1 MIHGRKTKSNLPSGP
16 VVRSLPANAGDQ
28 GLNLVREDP
37 GAVEQLSHVPPPPP
51 RAGPR
56 ARELQLLRATCP
68 GACVLH
74 QEKPPQGEARST
86 MKSSPCSPRQR
97 PSAAKNNLFLKVV
110 LWKKLRTSTIW
121 KTLERMKSHSMREN
135 TSKSHNWYQ
144 AYSLSIS
151 RTHKE
156 LLKLSKQPNLK
167 TSKRSEQAHHLIRHT
182 EDK

>member
-1 MIHGRKTKSNLPSGP
+1 MQGTKVWS
-16 VVRSLPANAGDQ
+16 
-28 GLNLVREDP
+28 LVREDP
-37 GAVEQLSHVPPPPP
+37 GAMEQLSHVPPPPL
-51 RAGPR
+51 RAGSR
-56 ARELQLLRATCP
+56 ARELQLLRTTCP

-74 QEKPPQGEARST
+74 QEKPPRGEARST
-86 MKSSPCSPRQR
+86 MKSSPCLPQQR
-97 PSAAKNNLFLKVV
+97 PSAAKNNCFLKVV

-135 TSKSHNWYQ
+135 TSKSHTWYQ
-144 AYSLSIS
+144 ADILSIS

-167 TSKRSEQAHHLIRHT
+167 TSKRSEQAHHQIRRT